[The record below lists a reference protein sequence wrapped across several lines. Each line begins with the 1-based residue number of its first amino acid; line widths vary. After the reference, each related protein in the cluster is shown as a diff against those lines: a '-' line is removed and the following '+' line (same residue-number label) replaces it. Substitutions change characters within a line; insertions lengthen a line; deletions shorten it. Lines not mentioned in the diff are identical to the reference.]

1 MVVLTTY
8 HNAKVLKD
16 WVHNGMHYVMHG
28 AMHHVMHHVMHP
40 VMNHVMHHV
49 LPRCTLAVLRLL
61 LGSPELRAVRAAA
74 AAAELTRPSF
84 ARLARGATHTIA

>member
-1 MVVLTTY
+1 MHLVVQAASK
-8 HNAKVLKD
+8 HSSCAAARA
-16 WVHNGMHYVMHG
+16 HYG
-28 AMHHVMHHVMHP
+28 KHHVMHHVMHP